1 MAVATALCRRAGGHA
16 RDASTSEAAT
26 KTPYHCYFRPERVI
40 IRFDASRLSL
50 LPVSRAFADVLRRGD
65 VGAGTARFRTRNR
78 LGLSPSHQLAPRAH
92 RLFASPNS
100 LRASARNLEDFGKK
114 RENGRQMAAEPGRP
128 ARAEIW
134 PRCEGRAARA

>member
-65 VGAGTARFRTRNR
+65 AGAGTARFRTRDR
-78 LGLSPSHQLAPRAH
+78 LGLSTPHQLAPRRSEEH
-92 RLFASPNS
+92 TSELQSPMYLVCRL
-100 LRASARNLEDFGKK
+100 LLEKK
-114 RENGRQMAAEPGRP
+114 KKK
-128 ARAEIW
+128 I
-134 PRCEGRAARA
+134 